1 MAVGGDGK
9 NAVLEAIEAAI
20 GVSKDKGVSSPKKG
34 AQRGCVRYLRVTGES
49 WEIEV
54 GTSSYTGV
62 NLRDKMSPSAMLNH
76 ILYSKLPDVLQST
89 LAHKHLVLTL
99 NPIVSL
105 YEETKHTLA
114 ATLCKAN
121 DQ

>member
-1 MAVGGDGK
+1 M
-9 NAVLEAIEAAI
+9 
-20 GVSKDKGVSSPKKG
+20 
-34 AQRGCVRYLRVTGES
+34 
-49 WEIEV
+49 

-62 NLRDKMSPSAMLNH
+62 NLRDKMTPSAMLNH

-114 ATLCKAN
+114 ATLCRAKEHEFPEDSIVGREEGVEVAKK
-121 DQ
+121 DLSSAAKKKLEAIERES